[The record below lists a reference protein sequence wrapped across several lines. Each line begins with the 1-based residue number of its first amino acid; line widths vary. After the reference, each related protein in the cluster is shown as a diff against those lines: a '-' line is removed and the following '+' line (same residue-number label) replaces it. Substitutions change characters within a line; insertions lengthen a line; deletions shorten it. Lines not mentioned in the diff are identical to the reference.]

1 MFLLIQSVIACVII
15 LLREGK
21 RYIRVMGFFQQEC
34 FELVDLFRSHFAQAI
49 FNVINSNINKC
60 SSFWRKRR
68 DLFISITKSDMPTIL
83 YSYLRP
89 SAANTDHKLQQQQQN
104 ANNDYQLGMY
114 QIQIRNR
121 RLVVESSGFD
131 ELKVHKNS
139 RFIKTR

>member
-1 MFLLIQSVIACVII
+1 
-15 LLREGK
+15 
-21 RYIRVMGFFQQEC
+21 
-34 FELVDLFRSHFAQAI
+34 
-49 FNVINSNINKC
+49 
-60 SSFWRKRR
+60 
-68 DLFISITKSDMPTIL
+68 MPTIL